1 MSKNTSVKIKRA
13 LLSVSDKSGI
23 TELAKSLE
31 NGGVEIISTG
41 GTLKHLA
48 DAGIK
53 VKEVSDF
60 TGSPEMMEGRVKTLH
75 PKIHAGILSRR
86 EKDLDEVKENFIEE
100 IDLVVINLY
109 PFEETVKKRVSL
121 EETIEN
127 IDIGGP
133 TIIRAAAK
141 NFYYVTVLS
150 SPEDYPDFIDEFSK
164 DNKVSYKTRS
174 ELARKAFDKIS
185 KYDLAISKYFSP
197 NRKENFPDLIF
208 DKYKKS
214 VI

>member
-60 TGSPEMMEGRVKTLH
+60 TGSPEMM
-75 PKIHAGILSRR
+75 
-86 EKDLDEVKENFIEE
+86 
-100 IDLVVINLY
+100 
-109 PFEETVKKRVSL
+109 
-121 EETIEN
+121 
-127 IDIGGP
+127 
-133 TIIRAAAK
+133 
-141 NFYYVTVLS
+141 
-150 SPEDYPDFIDEFSK
+150 
-164 DNKVSYKTRS
+164 
-174 ELARKAFDKIS
+174 
-185 KYDLAISKYFSP
+185 
-197 NRKENFPDLIF
+197 
-208 DKYKKS
+208 
-214 VI
+214 

>member
-41 GTLKHLA
+41 GTLKYLA

-127 IDIGGP
+127 IDFGGP
-133 TIIRAAAK
+133 TIIRSSAQ
-141 NFYYVTVLS
+141 NFY
-150 SPEDYPDFIDEFSK
+150 
-164 DNKVSYKTRS
+164 
-174 ELARKAFDKIS
+174 
-185 KYDLAISKYFSP
+185 
-197 NRKENFPDLIF
+197 
-208 DKYKKS
+208 
-214 VI
+214 

>member
-1 MSKNTSVKIKRA
+1 MSRNTSVKIKRA

-41 GTLKHLA
+41 GTLKHLTE
-48 DAGIK
+48 AGIK
-53 VKEVSDF
+53 VKEVSAF

-109 PFEETVKKRVSL
+109 PFEETVKKKVSL
-121 EETIEN
+121 EE
-127 IDIGGP
+127 
-133 TIIRAAAK
+133 RA
-141 NFYYVTVLS
+141 F
-150 SPEDYPDFIDEFSK
+150 
-164 DNKVSYKTRS
+164 
-174 ELARKAFDKIS
+174 
-185 KYDLAISKYFSP
+185 
-197 NRKENFPDLIF
+197 
-208 DKYKKS
+208 
-214 VI
+214 

>member
-86 EKDLDEVKENFIEE
+86 EKDFDEVKENFIEE

-109 PFEETVKKRVSL
+109 PFEETVKK
-121 EETIEN
+121 
-127 IDIGGP
+127 
-133 TIIRAAAK
+133 
-141 NFYYVTVLS
+141 
-150 SPEDYPDFIDEFSK
+150 
-164 DNKVSYKTRS
+164 KVS
-174 ELARKAFDKIS
+174 
-185 KYDLAISKYFSP
+185 
-197 NRKENFPDLIF
+197 
-208 DKYKKS
+208 
-214 VI
+214 

>member
-23 TELAKSLE
+23 SELAKSLE
-31 NGGVEIISTG
+31 NGGVEIVSTG

-48 DAGIK
+48 DEGIK

-86 EKDLDEVKENFIEE
+86 EKDFDEVKENFIEE

-109 PFEETVKKRVSL
+109 PFEETVKKRVSI

-150 SPEDYPDFIDEFSK
+150 SPED
-164 DNKVSYKTRS
+164 
-174 ELARKAFDKIS
+174 
-185 KYDLAISKYFSP
+185 
-197 NRKENFPDLIF
+197 
-208 DKYKKS
+208 
-214 VI
+214 